1 MFAQVLQ
8 HPSASSSGGP
18 RAVAVRHGRRRS
30 ARAVALSLGLLAS
43 IGATSAGAVSA
54 SAAGKTVSVTCRGGG
69 SSCSAVIGLAG
80 GASNKKLRIA
90 LSDTDLK
97 LVGRVVK
104 PSSVRG
110 AYSLSHGSYSLGGS
124 LYTVTL
130 NAVQSI
136 PKGATL
142 TLKFAEPTQSG
153 GGK

>member
-8 HPSASSSGGP
+8 YLSASSSGRPG
-18 RAVAVRHGRRRS
+18 AVAAQLRSRRS

-43 IGATSAGAVSA
+43 IGVASA
-54 SAAGKTVSVTCRGGG
+54 SASSKPVAITCRGSS
-69 SSCSAVIGLAG
+69 SSCSAVINLAG

-97 LVGRVVK
+97 LVARVVK

-130 NAVQSI
+130 NAVQAI
-136 PKGATL
+136 PRGATL
-142 TLKFAEPTQSG
+142 TLKFAEPLQSG